1 MGLQANLDRI
11 DRQILTLLQKNAR
24 LPNNRLAAEVGIA
37 PSTCL
42 ERVRRLHRDGVLTGF
57 QAQVNKRAVGI
68 RIQALIAVRLA
79 HHVGPEI
86 ERFEEEILAI
96 PEVLAL
102 FHVTGDNDF
111 LVHVGVRDS
120 DHLRQLTMGAFT
132 ARADVDHIQP
142 SLIFEYRSKSTVP
155 VLLPSSPD

>member
-1 MGLQANLDRI
+1 MPIRPEIDRI
-11 DRQILTLLQKNAR
+11 DRKILTLLQKNAR
-24 LPNNRLAAEVGIA
+24 IPNNRLAREVGIA

-42 ERVRRLHRDGVLTGF
+42 ERVRRLHQDGILTGF
-57 QAQVNKRAVGI
+57 HATVDKRAVGI

-96 PEVLAL
+96 PEVLAIL
-102 FHVTGDNDF
+102 HVTGENDF

-132 ARADVDHIQP
+132 ARADVDHIQT
-142 SLIFEYRSKSTVP
+142 SLIFEVRSKPTVP
-155 VLLPSSPD
+155 VLLAPPS